1 MNFFTVQS
9 LNAYTRNMEMQMKWQ
24 KKQDTSDFTAD
35 GSMRLDNDP
44 TRRQAEEIRKSREDG
59 SDQLA
64 KQIDLKLNS
73 GQKLTAEEMDY
84 LRKHDPQAYQKVK
97 SIEAEQKN
105 YENELKKC
113 KTKEEVERVKMAH
126 TATSL
131 SAVNSIMNNPVI
143 PEEKKFELVMQEH
156 RKNQALQTT
165 AQEFVESGEYAK
177 LPTEAERLKAEKD
190 LQEAKEK
197 ELGIEEPSEKAEQED
212 GSAGK
217 TEAAGQD
224 TSAGKTEAA
233 DKDMSA
239 GKTDANREGFAQ
251 DGQVFAEKAVKAAET
266 EKDVRMLSRERE
278 MTRMEAETTPEAL
291 KVKRAKARAAYQMS
305 KAEVSQ
311 QMLDVKVD

>member
-9 LNAYTRNMEMQMKWQ
+9 LNVYTRNMEMQMKWQ

-35 GSMRLDNDP
+35 GSMKLDNDL
-44 TRRQAEEIRKSREDG
+44 TRRQAEEIRQSRADG
-59 SDQLA
+59 SDQLS

-84 LRKHDPQAYQKVK
+84 LRKHDPQAYQRVK

-131 SAVNSIMNNPVI
+131 NAVNSIMNNPVI
-143 PEEKKFELVMQEH
+143 PEEKKFELVMHEH
-156 RKNQALQTT
+156 RKNQAFQAST
-165 AQEFVESGEYAK
+165 QEFVESGEYEK

-190 LQEAKEK
+190 LKEAEER
-197 ELGIEEPSEKAEQED
+197 ELGIEDPAEKSEQTEKEDPAVSGGDNPAAEEKAE
-212 GSAGK
+212 
-217 TEAAGQD
+217 
-224 TSAGKTEAA
+224 
-233 DKDMSA
+233 
-239 GKTDANREGFAQ
+239 
-251 DGQVFAEKAVKAAET
+251 KAAE
-266 EKDVRMLSRERE
+266 DVRVLKRE

-291 KVKRAKARAAYQMS
+291 KVRRAKARAAYQMS
-305 KAEVSQ
+305 KAEVTQ
-311 QMLDVKVD
+311 QIIDVKVN

>member
-9 LNAYTRNMEMQMKWQ
+9 LNVYTRNMEMQMKWQ

-35 GSMRLDNDP
+35 GSMKLDNDL
-44 TRRQAEEIRKSREDG
+44 TRRQAEEIRQSRADG
-59 SDQLA
+59 SDQLS

-84 LRKHDPQAYQKVK
+84 LRKHDPQAYQRVK

-131 SAVNSIMNNPVI
+131 NAVNSIMNNPVI
-143 PEEKKFELVMQEH
+143 PEEKKFELVMHEH
-156 RKNQALQTT
+156 RKNQAFQAST
-165 AQEFVESGEYAK
+165 QEFVESGEYEK

-190 LQEAKEK
+190 LKEAEER
-197 ELGIEEPSEKAEQED
+197 ELGIEDPAEKSGQTEKEDPAVSGGDNPAAEE
-212 GSAGK
+212 
-217 TEAAGQD
+217 E
-224 TSAGKTEAA
+224 
-233 DKDMSA
+233 
-239 GKTDANREGFAQ
+239 
-251 DGQVFAEKAVKAAET
+251 AEKAAE
-266 EKDVRMLSRERE
+266 DVRVLKRE

-291 KVKRAKARAAYQMS
+291 KVRRAKARAAYQMS
-305 KAEVSQ
+305 KAEVTQ
-311 QMLDVKVD
+311 QIIDVKVN

>member
-24 KKQDTSDFTAD
+24 KKQDSSDFTAD
-35 GSMRLDNDP
+35 GSMKLDNDP
-44 TRRQAEEIRKSREDG
+44 TRRQAEEIRKSRADG
-59 SDQLA
+59 SDQLL

-84 LRKHDPQAYQKVK
+84 LREHDPQTYQRVK

-105 YENELKKC
+105 YENELKRC

-165 AQEFVESGEYAK
+165 TQEFVESGEYAK
-177 LPTEAERLKAEKD
+177 LPTEAERLKAEKE
-190 LQEAKEK
+190 LEEAREA
-197 ELGIEEPSEKAEQED
+197 ELGIEEPAEKKEQED
-212 GSAGK
+212 DSVENAEITDSKAYEAVKDSLVGEDSGKGSA
-217 TEAAGQD
+217 
-224 TSAGKTEAA
+224 
-233 DKDMSA
+233 
-239 GKTDANREGFAQ
+239 
-251 DGQVFAEKAVKAAET
+251 T
-266 EKDVRMLSRERE
+266 EKEVSGLSKDRE

-291 KVKRAKARAAYQMS
+291 KVKRAKARAVYQMS
-305 KAEVSQ
+305 KAEVPQ
-311 QMLDVKVD
+311 QILDVKVE

>member
-217 TEAAGQD
+217 T
-224 TSAGKTEAA
+224 
-233 DKDMSA
+233 
-239 GKTDANREGFAQ
+239 DANREGFAQ

>member
-1 MNFFTVQS
+1 
-9 LNAYTRNMEMQMKWQ
+9 MEMQMKWQ
-24 KKQDTSDFTAD
+24 KKQDTNDFTAD

-217 TEAAGQD
+217 TD
-224 TSAGKTEAA
+224 A
-233 DKDMSA
+233 D
-239 GKTDANREGFAQ
+239 REGLAQ

>member
-24 KKQDTSDFTAD
+24 KKQDTNDFTAD

-143 PEEKKFELVMQEH
+143 PEE
-156 RKNQALQTT
+156 
-165 AQEFVESGEYAK
+165 SGFADDG
-177 LPTEAERLKAEKD
+177 P
-190 LQEAKEK
+190 
-197 ELGIEEPSEKAEQED
+197 GIR
-212 GSAGK
+212 GK
-217 TEAAGQD
+217 RRVC
-224 TSAGKTEAA
+224 EAA
-233 DKDMSA
+233 DRGGTPES
-239 GKTDANREGFAQ
+239 REGFAGGKREGTGYRGTVREGRTGRWLCGE
-251 DGQVFAEKAVKAAET
+251 DGSG
-266 EKDVRMLSRERE
+266 RPRYICREDG
-278 MTRMEAETTPEAL
+278 
-291 KVKRAKARAAYQMS
+291 S
-305 KAEVSQ
+305 GG
-311 QMLDVKVD
+311 

>member
-217 TEAAGQD
+217 TD
-224 TSAGKTEAA
+224 A
-233 DKDMSA
+233 D
-239 GKTDANREGFAQ
+239 REGLAQ

>member
-24 KKQDTSDFTAD
+24 KKQDTNDFTAD

-217 TEAAGQD
+217 TD
-224 TSAGKTEAA
+224 A
-233 DKDMSA
+233 D
-239 GKTDANREGFAQ
+239 REGLAQ

>member
-24 KKQDTSDFTAD
+24 KKQDTNDFTAD

-212 GSAGK
+212 GSAG
-217 TEAAGQD
+217 
-224 TSAGKTEAA
+224 
-233 DKDMSA
+233 
-239 GKTDANREGFAQ
+239 
-251 DGQVFAEKAVKAAET
+251 
-266 EKDVRMLSRERE
+266 
-278 MTRMEAETTPEAL
+278 
-291 KVKRAKARAAYQMS
+291 
-305 KAEVSQ
+305 
-311 QMLDVKVD
+311 

>member
-1 MNFFTVQS
+1 MNFFMTQS

-35 GSMRLDNDP
+35 GSMKLDNDP
-44 TRRQAEEIRKSREDG
+44 IRRQAEQIRKSRADG
-59 SDQLA
+59 SDSLS

-73 GQKLTAEEMDY
+73 GQKLTAEEMEY
-84 LRKHDPQAYQKVK
+84 LRKNDPQTYQKVK
-97 SIEAEQKN
+97 SIETEQKN

-177 LPTEAERLKAEKD
+177 LPTEAERQKAEKD
-190 LQEAKEK
+190 LKEAEEK
-197 ELGIEEPSEKAEQED
+197 ELGIGNPAE
-212 GSAGK
+212 K
-217 TEAAGQD
+217 TEEKDQKEDPAAEETVKD
-224 TSAGKTEAA
+224 EAA
-233 DKDMSA
+233 A
-239 GKTDANREGFAQ
+239 
-251 DGQVFAEKAVKAAET
+251 AEEAVKAAQR
-266 EKDVRMLSRERE
+266 EKEVRELTSERE

-291 KVKRAKARAAYQMS
+291 KVKRARARAAYQTS
-305 KAEVSQ
+305 QAEIPSQ
-311 QMLDVKVD
+311 VVDVKVR

>member
-35 GSMRLDNDP
+35 GSMRLDNAP

-217 TEAAGQD
+217 TD
-224 TSAGKTEAA
+224 A
-233 DKDMSA
+233 D
-239 GKTDANREGFAQ
+239 REGLAQ

>member
-1 MNFFTVQS
+1 MNFFMTQS

-35 GSMRLDNDP
+35 GSMKLDNDP
-44 TRRQAEEIRKSREDG
+44 IRRQAEQIRKSRADG
-59 SDQLA
+59 SDSLS

-73 GQKLTAEEMDY
+73 GQKLTAEEMEY
-84 LRKHDPQAYQKVK
+84 LRKNDPQTYQKVK
-97 SIEAEQKN
+97 SIETEQKN

-177 LPTEAERLKAEKD
+177 LPTEAERQKAEKD
-190 LQEAKEK
+190 LKEAKEK
-197 ELGIEEPSEKAEQED
+197 ELGIGNPAE
-212 GSAGK
+212 K
-217 TEAAGQD
+217 TEEKDQKEDPAAEETVKD
-224 TSAGKTEAA
+224 EAA
-233 DKDMSA
+233 A
-239 GKTDANREGFAQ
+239 
-251 DGQVFAEKAVKAAET
+251 AEEAVKAAQR
-266 EKDVRMLSRERE
+266 EKEVRELTSERE

-291 KVKRAKARAAYQMS
+291 KVKRARARAAYQTS
-305 KAEVSQ
+305 QAEIPSQ
-311 QMLDVKVD
+311 VVDVKVR